1 MTSAITSTAVFVR
14 RIHFSAAHAYAKP
27 GASFEENKKI
37 YGSSAMPT
45 GLGHNFK
52 LEAHFEGPIDSQ
64 TGMIINLAD
73 IDIWL
78 KKMVAPLDHHHLNS
92 DVEFFKKNVPTAE
105 NIARYCF
112 DSLKKIM
119 IEVSTSHKPMSKSAR
134 LLKVRLH
141 EGENL
146 WVDYSDSPIE
156 VE

>member
-1 MTSAITSTAVFVR
+1 MSERAVFVR

-27 GASFEENKKI
+27 GASFEENKKV
-37 YGSSAMPT
+37 YGSSAKPA

-52 LEAHFEGPIDSQ
+52 LEAHFSGPIDEA

-73 IDIWL
+73 IDSWL
-78 KKMVAPLDHHHLNS
+78 KKMVEPLDHHYLNN
-92 DVEFFKKNVPTAE
+92 DVPFFKSNVPTAE

-112 DSLKKIM
+112 DSLKNIM
-119 IEVSTSHKPMSKSAR
+119 NNLPVTHRPSAQNAR
-134 LLKVRLH
+134 LLKVRLY

-146 WVDYSDSPIE
+146 WVDYSDQPIE

>member
-1 MTSAITSTAVFVR
+1 MSERVVFVR

-27 GASFEENKKI
+27 GASYEENKKI

-52 LEAHFEGPIDSQ
+52 LEAHFEGPIDPQ

-78 KKMVAPLDHHHLNS
+78 KKMVQPLDHYHLNK
-92 DVEFFKKNVPTAE
+92 DVEFFRTNVPTAE

-112 DSLKKIM
+112 ESLKKIM
-119 IEVSTSHKPMSKSAR
+119 DEVSTAHKPAAKSAR

-146 WVDYSDSPIE
+146 WVDYSDTPLEIE
-156 VE
+156 

>member
-1 MTSAITSTAVFVR
+1 MSEKVVFVR

-37 YGSSAMPT
+37 YGSSAKPD

-52 LEAHFEGPIDSQ
+52 LEAHFQGEVDAT
-64 TGMIINLAD
+64 TGMIINLSD
-73 IDIWL
+73 IDSWL
-78 KKMVAPLDHHHLNS
+78 KKMVEPLDHHHLNN
-92 DVEFFKKNVPTAE
+92 DVEFFRTNVATAE

-112 DSLKKIM
+112 ESLKAIM
-119 IEVSTSHKPMSKSAR
+119 KSSPAQHKPKNDAAR
-134 LLKVRLH
+134 LLKVRLY

-156 VE
+156 NE

>member
-1 MTSAITSTAVFVR
+1 MSEPENAKAVFVR

-27 GASFEENKKI
+27 GASYEENKKL
-37 YGSSAMPT
+37 YGSSAMPD

-52 LEAHFEGPIDSQ
+52 LEAHFEGVIDSQ

-73 IDIWL
+73 IDTWL
-78 KKMVAPLDHHHLNS
+78 KKMVAPLDHHHLNN

-112 DSLKKIM
+112 ESLKRIM
-119 IEVSTSHKPMSKSAR
+119 TEVPPTHKPLNKAAR
-134 LLKVRLH
+134 LLKVRLY

-156 VE
+156 IE